1 MNQNRRLVLSSFVAV
16 SALALA
22 GTAHVA
28 LSAQTKE
35 TIPGVTNYTR
45 VDATVACA
53 GATTPEAVGK
63 IKEMG
68 FKSVINLRQASEPGA
83 NVEAEQAAVTGAGM
97 KYIHLPFNGQAPDKG
112 LVPQF
117 LSAVAD
123 KANQPVFIHCA
134 SATRVGAMWAIKR
147 VMQDS
152 WAVDRALTE
161 AEGIGL
167 KAPALRQWVVDY
179 LKEQGKS

>member
-1 MNQNRRLVLSSFVAV
+1 MNYVRRHVLTCLAATTAVMIGGVAGSLV
-16 SALALA
+16 
-22 GTAHVA
+22 
-28 LSAQTKE
+28 SAQTKE
-35 TIPGVTNYTR
+35 TIEGITNFTR

-53 GATTPEAVGK
+53 GATTPEAVTK
-63 IKEMG
+63 IKAMG

-83 NVEAEQAAVTGAGM
+83 NVEAEQTAVTGAGM
-97 KYIHLPFNGQAPDKG
+97 NYIHLPMNGQAPDKT
-112 LVPQF
+112 LVPKF

-123 KANQPVFIHCA
+123 KSNQPVFIHCA
-134 SATRVGAMWAIKR
+134 SATRVGAMWSIKR
-147 VMQDS
+147 VMQDG
-152 WAVDRALTE
+152 WTVERALTE

>member
-1 MNQNRRLVLSSFVAV
+1 MNHLRRHMLTSLAVAGVVIAVPTLSS
-16 SALALA
+16 SLL
-22 GTAHVA
+22 
-28 LSAQTKE
+28 AQTKE

-83 NVEAEQAAVTGAGM
+83 NVEAEQAAVTAAGM
-97 KYIHLPFNGQAPDKG
+97 KYIHLPFNGQSPDKAV
-112 LVPQF
+112 VPQF
-117 LSAVAD
+117 LAAVAD

-134 SATRVGAMWAIKR
+134 SATRVGAMWSIKR
-147 VMQDS
+147 VMQDG